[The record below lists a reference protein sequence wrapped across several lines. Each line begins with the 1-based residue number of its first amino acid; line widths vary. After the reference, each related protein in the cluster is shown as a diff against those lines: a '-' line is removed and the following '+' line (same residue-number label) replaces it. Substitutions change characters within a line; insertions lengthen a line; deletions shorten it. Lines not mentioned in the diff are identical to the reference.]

1 MKIIA
6 IFKDINYIL
15 FLGITRSHQNLRRCS
30 EKKTI
35 YFDKYQEISKKALMQ
50 SLFWNELNRCY
61 LLFII

>member
-15 FLGITRSHQNLRRCS
+15 FLGITRNHLDLRRCS
-30 EKKTI
+30 EKKNI
-35 YFDKYQEISKKALMQ
+35 YFDKYQEITKKALMH